1 MIDILIDLYQQGRIR
16 EAEST
21 ARRAGD
27 KAGDLQSEVRS
38 LADRLD
44 RLTLISQAMWE
55 LLRER
60 TNLSSDQ
67 IIAKIQEVDLRDG
80 AQDGKMGRK
89 VFTCKSCGQK
99 VSSSHRKCIYCGEP
113 AIASEIF
120 NTA

>member
-16 EAEST
+16 EAENS
-21 ARRAGD
+21 AQRAGD

-44 RLTLISQAMWE
+44 RLTLVSQAMWE

-60 TNLSSDQ
+60 TNLSNDQ
-67 IIAKIQEVDLRDG
+67 IVAKIQEIDLRDG

-89 VFTCKSCGQK
+89 VFICKNCGRK
-99 VSSSHRKCIYCGEP
+99 VGSSHKRCVYCGES
-113 AIASEIF
+113 AIASEVF